1 VATQRHGCA
10 LDSRAQNNF
19 TYQQSMFKLQVQD
32 FSCLS
37 KADICFGRMSVLI
50 GPQASGK
57 SVLSKLAFF
66 FLELMTDQ
74 YESILD
80 QKSFDHFTESIK
92 VSFSEWFPV
101 AAWGKKKFTIQFALG
116 EYKIKITRTTYDD
129 SVKDTLRISTS
140 ALVKDHFK
148 RTAELAKTF
157 RQKSAKRSNSPY
169 LEFELNL
176 EVQAAATSLLQK
188 DIGADFIAGQTFIP
202 AGRSFFTTLGR
213 AFMAFDQGRGLD
225 PITVKFGR
233 LYSAFHEE
241 NRMFSRGAR
250 PIRIDA
256 ELGAI
261 LGGSIVWEADR
272 PYLHSEDGRTVP
284 FSALSSGQQELL
296 PLVVAISTI
305 RRTVSRRESWTH
317 LLYIEEPEAHLF
329 PSAQSKMIQGLA
341 SLVSDPARRLSIT
354 THSPY
359 VLSKINN
366 LIKAGQLADA
376 LPQDKQ
382 SRLESLVP
390 KIFRLQPQTVQA
402 YAIIDTEVRNIL
414 DDDGLIAADYLDSV
428 SGEIGQQFGDLLA
441 LEFGE

>member
-1 VATQRHGCA
+1 
-10 LDSRAQNNF
+10 
-19 TYQQSMFKLQVQD
+19 MFKLQVKD
-32 FSCLS
+32 FSCIGQ
-37 KADICFGRMSVLI
+37 ADIRFGRMSVLI

-66 FLELMTDQ
+66 FLELMNDQ
-74 YESILD
+74 NEAVLD
-80 QKSFDHFTESIK
+80 QRSFESFTESVK

-101 AAWGKKKFTIQFALG
+101 PAWGSKKFTIQFALG
-116 EYKIKITRTTYDD
+116 DYKIKVTRTTYDD

-140 ALVKDHFK
+140 ALVKEHFK
-148 RTAELAKTF
+148 RTGDLAKNF
-157 RQKSAKRSNSPY
+157 RQRSARRSNSPY

-176 EVQAAATSLLQK
+176 EVQEAAARLLE
-188 DIGADFIAGQTFIP
+188 DDLGEDYIAGQTFIP

-233 LYSAFHEE
+233 LYSAFHEQS
-241 NRMFSRGAR
+241 RVFSRGPR
-250 PIRIDA
+250 PILIDP
-256 ELGAI
+256 ELGSI
-261 LGGSIVWEADR
+261 LGGTIVWESDR
-272 PYLHSEDGRTVP
+272 PFLQSPDGRTVP

-296 PLVVAISTI
+296 PLVIAISTI
-305 RRTVSRRESWTH
+305 RRTMNRKNSGPH

-341 SLVSDPARRLSIT
+341 ALISSPSRRLSIT

-366 LIKAGQLADA
+366 LIKAGQLAQK

-382 SRLESLVP
+382 VRLDEVVPKGSRLNP
-390 KIFRLQPQTVQA
+390 GTVQA
-402 YAIIDTEVRNIL
+402 YAIVESEVRSIL
-414 DDDGLIAADYLDSV
+414 DEDGLIAADYLDSV
-428 SGEIGQQFGDLLA
+428 SGEIGQQFNDLLT
-441 LEFGE
+441 LEYAG

>member
-1 VATQRHGCA
+1 
-10 LDSRAQNNF
+10 
-19 TYQQSMFKLQVQD
+19 MFKLQIQD
-32 FSCLS
+32 FSCIT
-37 KADICFGRMSVLI
+37 KAEICFGRMTVLI

-66 FLELMTDQ
+66 FLELMNDQ
-74 YESILD
+74 YDAVLD
-80 QKSFDHFTESIK
+80 QRSFESFTESIK

-116 EYKIKITRTTYDD
+116 EYKIKVTRTTYDD

-140 ALVKDHFK
+140 SLVKDHFK
-148 RTAELAKTF
+148 RTADLAKTF

-176 EVQAAATSLLQK
+176 EIQGAAAKLLK
-188 DIGADFIAGQTFIP
+188 DDLKDDFIAAQTFIP

-241 NRMFSRGAR
+241 SRLFNRGPR
-250 PIRIDA
+250 PVRIEP

-261 LGGSIVWEADR
+261 LGGTIIWESDR
-272 PYLHSEDGRTVP
+272 PYLHSPDGRTVP

-296 PLVVAISTI
+296 PLAIAISTI
-305 RRTVSRRESWTH
+305 RRTMTRGGSWSH

-341 SLVSDPARRLSIT
+341 ALVSDPNRRLSIT

-359 VLSKINN
+359 VLAKVNN
-366 LIKAGQLADA
+366 LIKAGQLAEGLA
-376 LPQDKQ
+376 AEKQ
-382 SRLESLVP
+382 PKLDTLVP
-390 KIFRLQPQTVQA
+390 KGFRLKPGTVNA
-402 YAIIDTEVRNIL
+402 YAIVDSEVQSIL

-428 SGEIGQQFGDLLA
+428 SGEIGQQFNDLLA
-441 LEFGE
+441 LEFAE